1 MKKMIHRLFA
11 LALVCMLF
19 ASMALSVSATESD
32 PVSDLMPIELENGP
46 EAGYVTSA
54 RAAGLP
60 FTMYA
65 KNVTSFLS
73 TQASGKCFVPSDY
86 MTLGSTVWAEGNFTQ
101 SRGLSMKAGV
111 CYYSPS
117 AGKYLPAGSAAGY
130 IESDAPEDFKFHED
144 MRNLLQGTTH
154 YGYVSNLDN
163 PGAVIAGNMTVSVAV
178 G

>member
-19 ASMALSVSATESD
+19 ASMALSVSATELD

-117 AGKYLPAGSAAGY
+117 AGKYLPAGSADCRASGCPY
-130 IESDAPEDFKFHED
+130 RVQPFGSCTGFHDHEHLRPRPERE
-144 MRNLLQGTTH
+144 
-154 YGYVSNLDN
+154 
-163 PGAVIAGNMTVSVAV
+163 
-178 G
+178 